1 MDTFTEPTPALEV
14 PATQPMPRR
23 ARLVALLEVV
33 LCSSIP
39 TQLALGALLAGL
51 GVVPMT
57 AAGALSLPFVV
68 AVSLADTAVLIA
80 LMVWL
85 TRARGDS
92 VTRLWIGTRSIAAE
106 ARFGLLLTPV
116 VFLVVATTILSIRR
130 FAPWLHNV
138 ASNPLERLAA
148 QDLAS
153 AALLGV
159 VAIVA
164 GGLREE
170 LQRAFLLDRFE
181 RHLGGAAVGV
191 VVLSIAF
198 GLGHYVQGWDAAV
211 ATGLMGALWAVVYLK
226 RRSSVGPLVSHSAFN
241 SLEILRLLIGST

>member
-1 MDTFTEPTPALEV
+1 VDSNTEPTPQPISAA
-14 PATQPMPRR
+14 PAHLGRR
-23 ARLVALLEVV
+23 VRLAAFVEVV
-33 LCSSIP
+33 LCSSLP
-39 TQLALGALLAGL
+39 TQLALGALLAAVGIA
-51 GVVPMT
+51 PMT
-57 AAGALSLPFVV
+57 TTGALSLPFVV
-68 AVSLADTAVLIA
+68 VVALADTVVLIA
-80 LMVWL
+80 LMAWL
-85 TRARGDS
+85 TAARGDS
-92 VTRLWIGTRSIAAE
+92 VRQLWIGSRPLAAE
-106 ARFGLLLTPV
+106 ARFGLLLTPA
-116 VFLVVATTILSIRR
+116 VFFVVAVAILSIRR

-138 ASNPLERLAA
+138 AANPLEQLAD

-181 RHLGGAAVGV
+181 KHLGGPAIGV
-191 VVLSIAF
+191 VVLSVAF

-241 SLEILRLLIGST
+241 SLEILRLLIGSA